1 MITRRTFGIAGAA
14 TLAGV
19 AAGTPLRAS
28 AQAAP
33 DVAGLQGAD
42 RTQRLIDGAKREGT
56 ISIYASM
63 PVEDMQVITAA
74 FEQKYGVKATIW
86 RASSENLLQRVVTEA
101 RARRFEV
108 DIVETNG
115 PELEAL
121 HRERILVPVRSP
133 LLTELLPAAVQS
145 HGEWVGTRLNVYA
158 LAYNTNL
165 VKKEELPNSWAGF
178 VDAKWRGR
186 LGIEA
191 ENWDWFAAVVSKL
204 GEEQGLRIFREIVA
218 GPGISIRRGHTLLSN
233 LVASGEVPLALTIY
247 DYRGEQLRASG
258 APVDFYYIQPT
269 PARVNGVAMH
279 RAAPRPHA
287 AALFYD
293 FMLSDAQDILAQRGF
308 SPTNIKRKPLPAGLD
323 INIINSAQMLAE
335 GQKWQALWR
344 DTVTRGAR
352 G

>member
-74 FEQKYGVKATIW
+74 FEQKYGVKAVIW

-101 RARRFEV
+101 RARRFDV
-108 DIVETNG
+108 DVIETNG

-121 HRERILVPVRSP
+121 HRERVLVPVRSP
-133 LLTELLPAAVQS
+133 LLSELLPAAVQQ

-158 LAYNTNL
+158 LAYNTGL

-178 VDAKWRGR
+178 TDPKWKGR

-191 ENWDWFAAVVSKL
+191 ENWDWFAAVVSTL
-204 GEEQGLRIFREIVA
+204 GEEQGLKVFRDIVA
-218 GPGISIRRGHTLLSN
+218 ANGISIRRGHTLLSN

-247 DYRGEQLRASG
+247 DYRGGQLRASG

-279 RAAPRPHA
+279 RAAPRPYS

-293 FMLSDAQDILAQRGF
+293 FMLSDAQDILAERGF
-308 SPTNIKRKPLPAGLD
+308 SPTNVKRKPLPAGLD
-323 INIINSAQMLAE
+323 INIINSAQMLNE
-335 GQKWQALWR
+335 GQKWQGLWR
-344 DTVTRGAR
+344 DTVLRGAR

>member
-1 MITRRTFGIAGAA
+1 MITRRTFAVAGAA
-14 TLAGV
+14 TLAGL
-19 AAGTPLRAS
+19 AAGSPIRAF

-33 DVAGLQGAD
+33 DVAALQGAD

-108 DIVETNG
+108 DIIETNG

-133 LLTELLPAAVQS
+133 LLSELLPAAVQQ

-158 LAYNTNL
+158 LAYNTSL

-247 DYRGEQLRASG
+247 DYRGEQLRSSG
-258 APVDFYYIQPT
+258 APVDYYYIQPT

-308 SPTNIKRKPLPAGLD
+308 SPTNVKRKPLPAGLD
-323 INIINSAQMLAE
+323 INIINSAQMLVE
-335 GQKWQALWR
+335 GQKWQNLWR